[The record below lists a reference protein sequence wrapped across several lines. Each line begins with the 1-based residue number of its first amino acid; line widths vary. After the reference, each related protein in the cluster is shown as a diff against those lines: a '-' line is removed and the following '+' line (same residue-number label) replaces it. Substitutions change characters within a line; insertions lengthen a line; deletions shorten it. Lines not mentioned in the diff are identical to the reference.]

1 MPPVTTTAFFMRGCG
16 SSCIETLPLLRQLA
30 VGLAWLL
37 WGLFSPAHG
46 AELTQLQLQ
55 RTDEGL
61 YVSSAV
67 SFDPEPAIED
77 ALVRGIPLFFV
88 SQAEV
93 LRKRWYWSDKVVSRR
108 TRTSRLAYQPLTRRW
123 RVSVASTA
131 GGFGSTGPG
140 FQYALHQNF
149 ESLGQALLAVTHV
162 SRWKVAESGALE
174 GDGAYYLDF
183 EFKLDTALLP
193 RPFQL
198 GNTPSSGWNLQLQ
211 RVLPVPDVK
220 ATDAPDADGPDADI
234 PPLKKP

>member
-1 MPPVTTTAFFMRGCG
+1 MASFMRGCE
-16 SSCIETLPLLRQLA
+16 SSRIEFQPLLKGMVLGF
-30 VGLAWLL
+30 VWLL
-37 WGLFSPAHG
+37 WGLLSAAHS
-46 AELTQLQLQ
+46 AELTQLQLH
-55 RTDEGL
+55 RTEEGL

-77 ALVRGIPLFFV
+77 ALVRGVPLFFV

-131 GGFGSTGPG
+131 GGFGSTGSG
-140 FQYALHQNF
+140 LQYALHQNF

-162 SRWKVAESGALE
+162 SRWKVAEPGALE
-174 GDGAYYLDF
+174 GDGVYYMDF

-220 ATDAPDADGPDADI
+220 AADADADGADADPI
-234 PPLKKP
+234 APKKP